1 MSLPTIETD
10 VFVAGCGIAGTAAA
24 LFAAQAGL
32 QVVQAGSTAE
42 IVYASG
48 LFDVFGT
55 HATPLFSPWDAFA
68 HKAATQPE
76 HPFAKLDATESRAA
90 LESFLAWLGEHGLP
104 YIHGGNQNLLTL
116 TPMGAIKETWAIPQ
130 TCQENVPALAQKAP
144 TLLVDFEG
152 LREYSAAQILA
163 VAQPMWPTLRA
174 KRLPFPVPSP
184 MPLLPGAMAQSL
196 ELPRHAE
203 NLAKAIAPH
212 VGNVHYVG
220 LPAIAGIAHPT
231 ETLGIIASTLSSL
244 AGRDIRVFEI
254 PTLPASVAGL
264 RLKNLFESRMDK
276 EGVTPRRLTRALH
289 VHTIQQG
296 EKAGWLEV
304 ELGHTAPEEKVLC
317 RHMVL
322 ATGRFIGHGL
332 KAERTRIHETIM
344 DLPVAQPAGREL
356 WHSAD
361 LFDPAG
367 HPINSAGLMVNHG
380 MHVTDFSGFALFPN
394 LYACG
399 AILAHQDWLRE
410 KCGVGLA
417 VATAWRAIQSIQNS
431 HSF

>member
-1 MSLPTIETD
+1 MSLPILETD
-10 VFVAGCGIAGTAAA
+10 VFVAGCGIAGTAAS
-24 LFAAQAGL
+24 LFAARAGL
-32 QVVQAGSTAE
+32 GVVQAGSTAE

-48 LFDVFGT
+48 LFDVFGVHGT
-55 HATPLFSPWDAFA
+55 SLTSPWQAFA
-68 HKAATQPE
+68 HKAANQPE
-76 HPFAKLDATESRAA
+76 HPYAKLSANQSRTA

-104 YIHGGNQNLLTL
+104 YAHGGEKNLLTL
-116 TPMGAIKETWAIPQ
+116 TPMGGIKETWAIPQ
-130 TCQENVPALAQKAP
+130 TCWENVPALEQKAP

-163 VAQPMWPTLRA
+163 VAQPMWPALRA
-174 KRLPFPVPSP
+174 VRLPFNAPSP

-203 NLAKAIAPH
+203 NIAKSIAPH
-212 VGNVHYVG
+212 LDNARYVG
-220 LPAIAGIAHPT
+220 LPAVAGIANPT
-231 ETLGIIASTLSSL
+231 QTLQTIATTLSSL

-276 EGVTPRRLTRALH
+276 EGVIPRRLTRALS
-289 VHTIQQG
+289 VHTIQEG
-296 EKAGWLEV
+296 DKTGWLEV
-304 ELGHTAPEEKVLC
+304 SLGHSEVEEKVLC
-317 RHMVL
+317 RHAVL

-332 KAERTRIHETIM
+332 KAERSRIHESIM
-344 DLPVAQPAGREL
+344 DLPVAQPASREH
-356 WHSAD
+356 WHSPD

-367 HPINSAGLMVNHG
+367 HPINSAGLMVNNA
-380 MHVTDFSGFALFPN
+380 MRVTDFSGFPLLPN

-417 VATAWRAIQSIQNS
+417 VATAFCAIQSIQASLS
-431 HSF
+431 H